1 MKLIFKKTAPKP
13 VKEEAE
19 YAEYEE
25 GKRHAAGYGAPPP
38 KKAAPVVTYS
48 AKPGSSSSAPEGETT
63 YSQYARVG
71 KPKTKKVPV
80 HFPKQGGPRA
90 ESPTIWHR
98 GLAGVSLSR
107 SPGRGEKLL
116 DRICAENGWTW
127 GITTSFTPETGVVR
141 VDVLIGTVVSGQAES
156 LQGNDGMRSWD
167 ELDEALGAVAKAI
180 GAEEG

>member
-38 KKAAPVVTYS
+38 KKAAP
-48 AKPGSSSSAPEGETT
+48 AKP
-63 YSQYARVG
+63 
-71 KPKTKKVPV
+71 KVPV

-107 SPGRGEKLL
+107 VPGRGEKLL

-180 GAEEG
+180 GAE